1 MKTKTL
7 SMFGLSFLVMILLV
21 SVASADMVFNPTSF
35 STTITQGTTSVNVD
49 FDLNHTGVGGNYTNL
64 IWTGEATQGTWTL
77 PSLTALNVNES
88 QTLSA
93 TLGAIPTS
101 FSGTITGSIT
111 VNNSGTPYEVLPITI
126 TVTEDTTSEDTDFC
140 GVNFGELDSN
150 VSNPGDLDVKI
161 DYIDNFGIGG
171 DDEWYPN
178 DELEV
183 RVEIKNDGSEDVD
196 NVVVEWGL
204 WSTETDEWAI
214 EIDEEDDFD
223 VKDDDE
229 ETITFTI
236 DLYDDL
242 DVDLD
247 ELKDGEYVLYVRAY
261 GEIDDGSDT
270 ETCDYDSE
278 EITIFVEED
287 LVVLND
293 IKLTGTSFCG
303 NMIQVTADIL
313 NIGEEDQEEISLTIY
328 NSELGINEDIAIG
341 DIDAFEDKKLDFE
354 FMIPKDAEEKIYTI
368 KLTLYDE
375 DNDVYEN
382 GDEDESQ
389 YSLSLDVSGSC
400 QVAPDAVVYAS
411 LESGG
416 KAGEEIKIKASVT
429 NKGDESETFTISVA
443 DYSSWAELISI
454 SPEETTINAGAS
466 KDVILTFKVNKD
478 AEENQNFNIVLS
490 NEGGEST
497 SQPIAVTIE
506 QASGLL
512 SMIKNNGYLW
522 AIAIINVILI
532 VVIILV
538 AVKVT
543 RK

>member
-1 MKTKTL
+1 
-7 SMFGLSFLVMILLV
+7 
-21 SVASADMVFNPTSF
+21 
-35 STTITQGTTSVNVD
+35 
-49 FDLNHTGVGGNYTNL
+49 
-64 IWTGEATQGTWTL
+64 
-77 PSLTALNVNES
+77 
-88 QTLSA
+88 
-93 TLGAIPTS
+93 
-101 FSGTITGSIT
+101 
-111 VNNSGTPYEVLPITI
+111 
-126 TVTEDTTSEDTDFC
+126 
-140 GVNFGELDSN
+140 
-150 VSNPGDLDVKI
+150 
-161 DYIDNFGIGG
+161 
-171 DDEWYPN
+171 
-178 DELEV
+178 
-183 RVEIKNDGSEDVD
+183 
-196 NVVVEWGL
+196 
-204 WSTETDEWAI
+204 
-214 EIDEEDDFD
+214 
-223 VKDDDE
+223 
-229 ETITFTI
+229 
-236 DLYDDL
+236 
-242 DVDLD
+242 
-247 ELKDGEYVLYVRAY
+247 
-261 GEIDDGSDT
+261 
-270 ETCDYDSE
+270 
-278 EITIFVEED
+278 
-287 LVVLND
+287 
-293 IKLTGTSFCG
+293 
-303 NMIQVTADIL
+303 MIQVTADIL